1 MPVDDSEKID
11 ISHIVKAQQVFEQ
24 FRQDLTTDKDK
35 TATVQAFEFCYELSW
50 KLMKRVLNSRGLE
63 VASPKDTFRQ
73 AALNHLIDDPELWFE
88 FQKKRNL
95 TVHSYNKE
103 NLEIIISIFDI
114 FSKEMEQLIAKL
126 REP

>member
-1 MPVDDSEKID
+1 VESSEEID
-11 ISHIVKAQQVFEQ
+11 IRHIVKAQKVFEQ
-24 FRQDLTTDKDK
+24 FRKDLTTDKDK

-50 KLMKRVLNSRGLE
+50 KLMKRALNSRGLE

-103 NLEIIISIFDI
+103 NLEIIVSIFDI
-114 FSKEMEQLIAKL
+114 FSKEMERLLAKF

>member
-11 ISHIVKAQQVFEQ
+11 ISHIVKAQKVFEQ

-103 NLEIIISIFDI
+103 NLEIIISIFDL